1 MSIQSPSTISNL
13 SEVLPDRD
21 AYLTELLSQ
30 CQKLNFSGI
39 EPETVAWVQELRD
52 RAADAVRLSTLPTT
66 RDEEW
71 RFADLSALKQVK
83 FQAAAQKADLPQSLV
98 APLILPEAANS
109 RLVFVNGVYAPELS
123 AVADLPEGL
132 VVANLASLPLAYRD
146 RVTLAPKRLFP
157 AQFLRN

>member
-30 CQKLNFSGI
+30 CQKLKFSGI

-52 RAADAVRLSTLPTT
+52 RASNLVRLSVLPTT

-71 RFADLSALKQVK
+71 RFADLSALRQIK
-83 FQAAAQKADLPQSLV
+83 FNTVETFHETSLH
-98 APLILPEAANS
+98 I
-109 RLVFVNGVYAPELS
+109 
-123 AVADLPEGL
+123 
-132 VVANLASLPLAYRD
+132 
-146 RVTLAPKRLFP
+146 
-157 AQFLRN
+157 